1 MKIDDKIY
9 QYNAIERIT
18 QRQNNTTEKIQAP
31 DNESTRVV
39 STDKSEQDAVVE
51 ISQNSKEAH
60 MIRKIIEAGAD
71 IREDKVNSIK
81 EHIEAGKY
89 EIDHQ
94 KVASKLVDTFLEE
107 TF

>member
-1 MKIDDKIY
+1 
-9 QYNAIERIT
+9 
-18 QRQNNTTEKIQAP
+18 
-31 DNESTRVV
+31 
-39 STDKSEQDAVVE
+39 
-51 ISQNSKEAH
+51 

-89 EIDHQ
+89 KIDHQ